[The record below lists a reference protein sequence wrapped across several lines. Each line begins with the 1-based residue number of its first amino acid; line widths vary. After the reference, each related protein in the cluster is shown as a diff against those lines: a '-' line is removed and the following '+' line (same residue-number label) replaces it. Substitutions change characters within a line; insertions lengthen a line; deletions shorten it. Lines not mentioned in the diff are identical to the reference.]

1 MRAYR
6 YLRIDVFTD
15 KAFGGNPL
23 AVFPTAQG
31 LDAHEMQLLAKE
43 MHLSES
49 TFVLPPTKKDAAAR
63 VRIFTVDRELPLAGH
78 PVVGT
83 AFALAATGAIRVQQG
98 PNRIAL
104 ELGAGV
110 LPVDLEVRDGKVTS
124 VVMTQRAPTF
134 GAEVT

>member
-31 LDAHEMQLLAKE
+31 LDAREMQLLAKE

-49 TFVLPPTKKDAAAR
+49 TFVLPPTRKDAAAR

-83 AFALAATGAIRVQQG
+83 AFALAATGAIPVRQG

-110 LPVDLEVRDGKVTS
+110 LPVD
-124 VVMTQRAPTF
+124 F
-134 GAEVT
+134 